1 MDLPMVVLT
10 GPKTPAHIV
19 AAADALGALLPGAT
33 RATDGD
39 LAAAV
44 RALPN

>member
-1 MDLPMVVLT
+1 VLT
-10 GPKTPAHIV
+10 GPSSPPHVV
-19 AAADALGALLPGAT
+19 AAADALAALLPEAS

-44 RALPN
+44 RALLP